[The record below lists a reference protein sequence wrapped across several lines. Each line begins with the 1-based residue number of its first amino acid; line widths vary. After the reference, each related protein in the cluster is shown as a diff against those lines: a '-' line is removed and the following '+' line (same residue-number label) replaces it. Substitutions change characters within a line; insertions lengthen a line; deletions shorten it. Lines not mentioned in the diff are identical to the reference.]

1 MIQIQ
6 DKSVYRNS
14 HMIAHI
20 RGSKL
25 PPKAFGLLLGIS
37 VLSGSVATAQT
48 NVPVVPS
55 QVPPVTQPYTG
66 IHLLPGPPSVG
77 TLGYGPPGIHEGYQ
91 GFGLGYHLGYGYGGD
106 ALGPGADGGYPF
118 YGGPGYPHCNPQLR
132 RIGGI
137 VPFPYF
143 GGAGYPTPD
152 HPNFYGGTGELV
164 PDKPV
169 VSIIAENGQPVMATD
184 YGSFTGSVPNAEAQ
198 FAPFTARAAA
208 GAASMR
214 RSQSR
219 SNLPAPTGPEA
230 GLTPPKPSTNPSVNG
245 LPAPPR
251 ARQFLGIES
260 VPAVDANGMPGMKI
274 TQIHPG
280 SAAER
285 VGLHEGDI
293 IRSIND
299 YLTQQP
305 GNLEW
310 IYVNAAPNNILKMNV
325 TTVSDGKEH
334 AFTTQIP

>member
-1 MIQIQ
+1 
-6 DKSVYRNS
+6 
-14 HMIAHI
+14 MIAYI

-25 PPKAFGLLLGIS
+25 PLKAFGLSLGIS
-37 VLSGSVATAQT
+37 ILFGSVATAQD

-55 QVPPVTQPYTG
+55 NLPVVRSNLPPVTQPYTG
-66 IHLLPGPPSVG
+66 IHLFPGPPSAG
-77 TLGYGPPGIHEGYQ
+77 SLGYGPPGIHEGYQ

-164 PDKPV
+164 PDRPV

-184 YGSFTGSVPNAEAQ
+184 FGSFTGAVPDAEAR

-208 GAASMR
+208 GAALMR

-219 SNLPAPTGPEA
+219 SNLPAPTGPET
-230 GLTPPKPSTNPSVNG
+230 GLTPPKPSTNPSVGG
-245 LPAPPR
+245 LSEPPR
-251 ARQFLGIES
+251 ARQFLGIEAE
-260 VPAVDANGMPGMKI
+260 PATDAAGVRGMKI
-274 TQIHPG
+274 TKIHPG

-285 VGLHEGDI
+285 VGLHEGDV

-299 YLTQQP
+299 YTTQLR

-325 TTVSDGKEH
+325 FTPGDGKEH
-334 AFTTQIP
+334 AYTTQIP